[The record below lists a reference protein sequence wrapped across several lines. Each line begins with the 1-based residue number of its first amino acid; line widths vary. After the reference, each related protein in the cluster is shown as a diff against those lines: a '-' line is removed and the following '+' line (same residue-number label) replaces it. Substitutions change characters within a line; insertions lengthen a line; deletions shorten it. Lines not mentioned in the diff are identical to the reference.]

1 MTADTHPAQTESSE
15 SFGIPPTSI
24 VQEMARQL
32 DTWRTM
38 LPEALQWNDGQAHE
52 LHKHASFNG
61 VEPMEQLTDAVART
75 RQDYDKEI
83 LISQLRTRYYCAH
96 FLLYRPFLFK
106 AIHFPEHMQSTDTDC
121 CELAIQSVCRWPI
134 AAAPMRDNKR
144 LVPHM
149 FSWTQNFLSV
159 LLVLRMTREDSGLRQ
174 ICEERIGQDVVN
186 ATVAMLLDWL
196 EDVKRLDG
204 IAEWS
209 SRAIKPLFADEEW
222 ARVETQQ

>member
-1 MTADTHPAQTESSE
+1 
-15 SFGIPPTSI
+15 
-24 VQEMARQL
+24 
-32 DTWRTM
+32 
-38 LPEALQWNDGQAHE
+38 
-52 LHKHASFNG
+52 
-61 VEPMEQLTDAVART
+61 
-75 RQDYDKEI
+75 
-83 LISQLRTRYYCAH
+83 
-96 FLLYRPFLFK
+96 
-106 AIHFPEHMQSTDTDC
+106 
-121 CELAIQSVCRWPI
+121 
-134 AAAPMRDNKR
+134 
-144 LVPHM
+144 
-149 FSWTQNFLSV
+149 V